1 MTASNP
7 NIINGL
13 QPVQGLLNAVWRNNL
28 RPYYVVAGTTSALYV
43 GDPVIKLAAS
53 ADQNGINGV
62 ALASAGATDII
73 TGVVCGI
80 IGTCPTTTANADL
93 SNVSL
98 YGTKPGPAYVPATP
112 TGDWYVLVDDDPNTE
127 WFVMSDNNYGGS
139 SGTPVPPAAV
149 GKNINLHSGTGSILG
164 WSGWYANSDSIAA
177 TDTYQCNIL
186 GLYSDPQNIIGN
198 LNQRLIVRLNT
209 ASELQQNS
217 TGI

>member
-7 NIINGL
+7 NIIYGL
-13 QPVQGLLNAVWRNNL
+13 QPVQRADTAVWRDNL
-28 RPYYVVAGTTSALYV
+28 TVYYVVAGNTSALYV
-43 GDPVIKLAAS
+43 GDPVIKVAAS
-53 ADQNGINGV
+53 ADQNGINGAV
-62 ALASAGATDII
+62 LATAGATNII

-80 IGTCPTTTANADL
+80 IGTVATTKADANL

-98 YGTKPGPAYVPATP
+98 YGVTPGPVHVPASSA
-112 TGDWYVLVDDDPNTE
+112 GDWYILVNDDPDTE
-127 WFVMSDNNYGGS
+127 WYVMSDNNYGGV
-139 SGTPVPPAAV
+139 SGTPVPAAAV

-164 WSGWYANSDSIAA
+164 WSGWYANSDSIA
-177 TDTYQCNIL
+177 TTNTYQCNIL
-186 GLYSDPQNIIGN
+186 RLYSDPQNIVGN